1 MKQNVHHWRTF
12 TPAID
17 AVDARHL
24 LGFHN
29 MTTGRLLCPCD
40 LNWDDLE
47 YFFFL
52 SSLLLHLMPYL

>member
-1 MKQNVHHWRTF
+1 MKQNVHRWRTF
-12 TPAID
+12 TPQID

-29 MTTGRLLCPCD
+29 MTTGHLLCPCD

-47 YFFFL
+47 YFYLFS
-52 SSLLLHLMPYL
+52 SSLLHLIPYL